1 MTRRTVEPTPIEAFL
16 ARLAKVARAHPEIE
30 GLVFWGG
37 PEGWKPSPS
46 EALEAEEIAF
56 YAEGLLIDG
65 FHMDWALVAEAAADL
80 EPDHLRLCFW
90 QDGDPPPGLLP
101 GWRAIDG
108 GRWTATEMRDPRF

>member
-16 ARLAKVARAHPEIE
+16 TRPAKVARAHPEIE

-37 PEGWKPSPS
+37 TEGWKPSPS

-65 FHMDWALVAEAAADL
+65 FHMDWVLVAEAGAES

-90 QDGDPPPGLLP
+90 QDGDPPPELMP

-108 GRWTATEMRDPRF
+108 GRWIATEARDTPA

>member
-1 MTRRTVEPTPIEAFL
+1 MARRPADPTPIEAFL

-37 PEGWKPSPS
+37 AGGWNPSPS
-46 EALEAEEIAF
+46 EDLEAEEIAF

-65 FHMDWALVAEAAADL
+65 FNMDWALVAEAETEA

-90 QDGDPPPGLLP
+90 QDGDAPPAPLS
-101 GWRAIDG
+101 GWHAVDG
-108 GRWTATEMRDPRF
+108 GRWTPVESGEPKP

>member
-1 MTRRTVEPTPIEAFL
+1 MTRRSAEPTPIEAFL
-16 ARLAKVARAHPEIE
+16 ARLANAARAHPEIE
-30 GLVFWGG
+30 GLIFWGG

-65 FHMDWALVAEAAADL
+65 FSMDWALVAEAEALA

-90 QDGDPPPGLLP
+90 QDGDPPPALLP

-108 GRWTATEMRDPRF
+108 GRWTASEMRNPD